1 MRLIDADDEK
11 LQGTLK
17 LINEAEIQIYGPNRW
32 RFAGQ
37 CIDAV
42 AKAPTV
48 EAKPTWIPCSER
60 LPCYHEDVI
69 ISFVECF
76 VFGARR
82 EKGEMNIDVWETED
96 GDILN
101 LNDANAWM
109 PFPEPYI
116 ESGEEVSKNQ
126 NRPD

>member
-17 LINEAEIQIYGPNRW
+17 LIDEAEIQIYGPNRW

-42 AKAPTV
+42 EKAPTV

-60 LPCYHEDVI
+60 LPRYHEDVL
-69 ISFVECF
+69 ISFTEGF
-76 VFGARR
+76 VISASR
-82 EKGEMNIDVWETED
+82 EKWEMSRDVWMTDD
-96 GDILN
+96 GVTLN

-109 PFPEPYI
+109 PMPDPY
-116 ESGEEVSKNQ
+116 EGGGE
-126 NRPD
+126 